1 MLAPAPGS
9 LSHLAPGVRGMRLPA
24 LVAVVLALVLGLV
37 AEARAQPA
45 PFGHPCTAQDGVR
58 FCPTTDLGSR
68 VPSWDG
74 VPLDVDVTLPPSGE
88 GPFPTILLLHGL
100 GQTKTTFEGTGGDPR
115 YNNVFFARHG
125 YAVVTPTARGFGNS
139 CGVPASRTAGCER
152 GWTRLGDIRY
162 EVRDVQYLTGLLVDE
177 GIADRR
183 AIGATGISYG
193 GGFSTMLA
201 YLRDRVRLPGGR
213 LVPWKS
219 PSGKRIRL
227 TAAWPRWLWTN
238 GEAIFSRNGRGA
250 WSREPLGVPVEAWSD
265 LIFGVANFGFVAPLG
280 SELSADINGW
290 KAVLDAGTRGPEAQA
305 VADNAYLYHGVA
317 PLKGPAAATL
327 FQTGWTDALFPV
339 PQALA
344 GYRALRRR
352 DPDAPVEM
360 QVGDLGHMPANNHPQ
375 DTAAFDRQGI
385 RFFDAWLRGKG
396 RRPPPGRVTAR
407 TMTCPSEA
415 PSGGGP
421 YVAPR
426 FGALSRGALRFGTTR
441 TLKIDSEGASS
452 VLATRLSATAVDL
465 CTPEAPDPTSHAT
478 FSRTSPGV
486 TLLGLPVLTGR
497 VKTSGSYGQIDAR
510 LWDLDPETKTQRLIT
525 RGVYRLS
532 DDQSGR
538 FRFVLDG
545 NGWRFPSGD
554 RIVVE
559 LLGRDAPTYAASPDP
574 FSARLSDLKIT
585 LPVRQRRAGG

>member
-1 MLAPAPGS
+1 M
-9 LSHLAPGVRGMRLPA
+9 
-24 LVAVVLALVLGLV
+24 
-37 AEARAQPA
+37 
-45 PFGHPCTAQDGVR
+45 
-58 FCPTTDLGSR
+58 
-68 VPSWDG
+68 PSWDG

-305 VADNAYLYHGVA
+305 VARQRL
-317 PLKGPAAATL
+317 PLPRCRPA
-327 FQTGWTDALFPV
+327 
-339 PQALA
+339 
-344 GYRALRRR
+344 
-352 DPDAPVEM
+352 
-360 QVGDLGHMPANNHPQ
+360 
-375 DTAAFDRQGI
+375 QG
-385 RFFDAWLRGKG
+385 
-396 RRPPPGRVTAR
+396 PGR
-407 TMTCPSEA
+407 CDPL
-415 PSGGGP
+415 P
-421 YVAPR
+421 
-426 FGALSRGALRFGTTR
+426 
-441 TLKIDSEGASS
+441 D
-452 VLATRLSATAVDL
+452 RLD
-465 CTPEAPDPTSHAT
+465 
-478 FSRTSPGV
+478 
-486 TLLGLPVLTGR
+486 
-497 VKTSGSYGQIDAR
+497 
-510 LWDLDPETKTQRLIT
+510 
-525 RGVYRLS
+525 
-532 DDQSGR
+532 
-538 FRFVLDG
+538 
-545 NGWRFPSGD
+545 
-554 RIVVE
+554 
-559 LLGRDAPTYAASPDP
+559 
-574 FSARLSDLKIT
+574 
-585 LPVRQRRAGG
+585 